1 MTYSLFFRF
10 GPLRTFF
17 RVTDRLPERETTS
30 PTVMTSYTNSY
41 SSNLSVENFSGMGS
55 NMNLFPLLLPTE
67 EEFLTYPENFLA
79 GRIGK
84 VFSDIMI
91 TIAPDHCGI
100 NSFWNRFCPPSSIFR
115 RESLST
121 SSSRGIPVWTL
132 ATAKARKMGS
142 LRVPGWSSITCC
154 NLLDI
159 FPQMNNNFIKERAVC
174 NRTLVWISQNDSV
187 LVISE
192 IVERLRQRNVRLGT
206 FKFVPNLNCSDM
218 W

>member
-1 MTYSLFFRF
+1 MLYPLFFRF

-30 PTVMTSYTNSY
+30 PTVMASYINSY

-55 NMNLFPLLLPTE
+55 KVNLFPFLLPTE

-84 VFSDIMI
+84 VFSDICTTI
-91 TIAPDHCGI
+91 TPDHCGI
-100 NSFWNRFCPPSSIFR
+100 SSFRNKFLPPKSCMYRSKRSF
-115 RESLST
+115 
-121 SSSRGIPVWTL
+121 SSSRGTLVWTL
-132 ATAKARKMGS
+132 ATAKARKIGS
-142 LRVPGWSSITCC
+142 WRVPEWSRTACC
-154 NLLDI
+154 NLLES
-159 FPQMNNNFIKERAVC
+159 FPWMNNNFIKERAVWS
-174 NRTLVWISQNDSV
+174 RTLVLTSQNVSV

-192 IVERLRQRNVRLGT
+192 IVERLLQRNVRLGT